1 MTRFACP
8 HSSSLQQKIAKLWV
22 LLNYAILLKADS
34 QSELSLY
41 LSAYV
46 LTFTWLLTPQVLS
59 ET

>member
-1 MTRFACP
+1 MTRFACL
-8 HSSSLQQKIAKLWV
+8 HSSSPQQKIAELWV
-22 LLNYAILLKADS
+22 LLNYAILLKVDS
-34 QSELSLY
+34 LSELSLD